1 MSTDFKVR
9 HREPITMW
17 RYVWHHLNHGVSSG
31 CSCRVEPTCSWRTA
45 REKHLPTA
53 AATTVE
59 PGQLCRQTGRRR
71 RARTTGSVQQKIK
84 SFIGL
89 VALSLKTLKVSP
101 KGEHFFFHWAYISVN
116 CFDVQWHHSGSGE
129 SSYPVCQLCGQRT
142 VPWELQVHLRKLCHL
157 THEHRQKHHTP
168 AGEFGQNLEK
178 KKRIHKELDLT
189 KLCYPGNVCWCCARL

>member
-1 MSTDFKVR
+1 
-9 HREPITMW
+9 MW

-101 KGEHFFFHWAYISVN
+101 KGEHFFFIGLIFLLTVLMCSDITLGREKVPIPCVNSVDSEPYPENYKYISEN
-116 CFDVQWHHSGSGE
+116 CVTSPMNIDRNITH
-129 SSYPVCQLCGQRT
+129 
-142 VPWELQVHLRKLCHL
+142 LQVSWA
-157 THEHRQKHHTP
+157 EP
-168 AGEFGQNLEK
+168 WK